1 MKQFKYIEN
10 NEQFGIDYDFK
21 RIRKKFK
28 SLGIPS
34 DVWTPEHMP
43 TYCFWNAIMSER
55 SLGKTT
61 NCILWGMCMN
71 WEYGTVIQYVRS
83 KEEQIMP
90 KFSSKLFET
99 ILKFGYV

>member
-34 DVWTPEHMP
+34 DVWTPEHIP
-43 TYCFWNAIMSER
+43 THCFWSAIMSER

-61 NCILWGMCMN
+61 NCLLWGMCMN
-71 WEYGTVIQYVRS
+71 WEYGVFPDDYCSNAKRRKDTN
-83 KEEQIMP
+83 
-90 KFSSKLFET
+90 
-99 ILKFGYV
+99 GD